1 MNDEQLLRYSR
12 HLMLGGF
19 DVAGQ
24 EALLAARVLIV
35 GLGGLGSPAAM
46 YLAASG
52 VGHLLLADDDVVEL
66 SNLQRQIAH
75 ATTRIGQGK
84 AASARS
90 TLLALNPTIQV
101 DILETRL
108 AAEALA
114 EAVAGCS
121 AVLDCTDNFRTR
133 FALNA
138 ACRQHGV
145 PLVSGAAIR
154 TEAQLT
160 VFDPRDPAS
169 PCYHCL
175 YQEDSELDLSCS
187 ENGVLAPLVGM
198 VGSMQALE
206 CIKLLTGFGQPL
218 VGRLLLIDAAGM
230 QLRTLGLRRN
240 PACALCGEG
249 GPGN

>member
-24 EALLAARVLIV
+24 ETLLAARVLIV

-52 VGHLLLADDDVVEL
+52 VGSLVLADDDKVEL

-75 ATTRIGQGK
+75 KTASIGLEK
-84 AASARS
+84 TSSARQ
-90 TLLALNPTIQV
+90 TLLELNPGIQV
-101 DILETRL
+101 ELVNARLEGEVLRQL
-108 AAEALA
+108 
-114 EAVAGCS
+114 VATCNVVMDCS
-121 AVLDCTDNFRTR
+121 DNFATR
-133 FALNA
+133 FALND
-138 ACRQHGV
+138 ACRQYRV
-145 PLVSGAAIR
+145 PMVSAAAIR

-160 VFDPRDPAS
+160 VFDARDAAS
-169 PCYHCL
+169 PCYRCL
-175 YQEDSELDLSCS
+175 YREGEDADMSCS

-206 CIKLLTGFGQPL
+206 CIKLLSGFGSPL
-218 VGRLLLIDAAGM
+218 VGRLMLIDAATM
-230 QLRTLGLRRN
+230 QLRTLRLQKN
-240 PACALCGEG
+240 PACPVCQD
-249 GPGN
+249 